1 MQNILRLKYMNYSA
15 EKEQLAKKLYSG
27 WNTQD
32 ETRVRQDM
40 STADSSETSDYNF
53 YTKVSE
59 IMDRSLE
66 KPSISRSNDVFY
78 FV

>member
-1 MQNILRLKYMNYSA
+1 MNYSA